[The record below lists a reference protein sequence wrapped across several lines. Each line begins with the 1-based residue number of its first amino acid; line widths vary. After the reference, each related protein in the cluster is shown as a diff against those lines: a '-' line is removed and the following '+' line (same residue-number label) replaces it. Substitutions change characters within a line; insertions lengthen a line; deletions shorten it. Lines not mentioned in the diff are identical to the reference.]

1 MMKSRLQKLE
11 ELTHK
16 KLKINIEKVVK
27 GLNGTFR
34 PTKIHIHTLNLQNA
48 GVLTPAFWRL
58 ILFYKISQS

>member
-1 MMKSRLQKLE
+1 MKSRLQKLE

-34 PTKIHIHTLNLQNA
+34 PTKIHIHTLKGADIIFMGNSLE
-48 GVLTPAFWRL
+48 
-58 ILFYKISQS
+58 